1 MNLRRRPLWIAF
13 AMLLSLG
20 IAGYSARWLMRAA
33 RVKAV
38 PVAVARHALAQG
50 SRLSATAVSLRDW
63 PDHLLPPGTPVNPA
77 KFEGR
82 VVRAPIAEGMPILEE
97 ALAPEGSRAGLS
109 AVIASGR
116 RAMTVRVNEVVGVAG
131 FALPG
136 NFVDVLVNSPAEGL
150 PGTARGS
157 LSKIV
162 LQHVPV
168 LAVAQDANPDE
179 SRPHVVN
186 AVTLEVTPR
195 EAEQLDLARNIGTLS
210 LVLRNQVDLQTT
222 ATTGVTRQGLLGGY
236 PAVAS
241 GPFQPAAEIIRGS
254 ERSLL
259 R

>member
-13 AMLLSLG
+13 AMLVSLG
-20 IAGYSARWLMRAA
+20 IAGFSARWLMRAM
-33 RVKAV
+33 RVKPV

-50 SRLSATAVSLRDW
+50 SRLTANAVSVRDW
-63 PDHLLPPGTPVNPA
+63 PGHLLPPGTPVNPE
-77 KFEGR
+77 KLEGR
-82 VVRAPIAEGMPILEE
+82 VVRAPIAEGLPILEE
-97 ALAPEGSRAGLS
+97 ALAPEGSRGGLS
-109 AVIASGR
+109 AVITSGH
-116 RAMTVRVNEVVGVAG
+116 RAMTVHVNEVVGVAG

-136 NFVDVLVNSPAEGL
+136 NFVDVLVNSPTEG
-150 PGTARGS
+150 ARGAS
-157 LSKIV
+157 RGSISKIV

-186 AVTLEVTPR
+186 AVTLEVTPQ

-210 LVLRNQVDLQTT
+210 LVLRNQVDPKMAPTPG
-222 ATTGVTRQGLLGGY
+222 ATRQGLLGLY
-236 PAVAS
+236 RAAS
-241 GPFQPAAEIIRGS
+241 ADPLQPAAEIIRGS

>member
-20 IAGYSARWLMRAA
+20 IAGYSARWLMQAA
-33 RVKAV
+33 RVKSV
-38 PVAVARHALAQG
+38 PVAVARQALAQG
-50 SRLSATAVSLRDW
+50 SRLTAASVSLSDW
-63 PDHLLPPGTPVNPA
+63 PDHLLPPGTPVNPE

-82 VVRAPIAEGMPILEE
+82 VVRVPIAAGLPILEQ

-109 AVIASGR
+109 AIIPSGH

-136 NFVDVLVNSPAEGL
+136 NFVDVLVNSAAEGW
-150 PGTARGS
+150 PGSVRGS

-162 LQHVPV
+162 LQRVPV

-210 LVLRNQVDLQTT
+210 LVLRNQVDPQTT
-222 ATTGVTRQGLLGGY
+222 ATPGVTRQGLLGHD
-236 PAVAS
+236 PATAS
-241 GPFQPAAEIIRGS
+241 GAFQPAAEIIRGS